1 MFYARPDGFEPPTT
15 WFEARCSIQLSY
27 GRSGVQFSRKTLP
40 IPSLKLDAA
49 RPPLNFPHGIA
60 MLDYK

>member
-1 MFYARPDGFEPPTT
+1 
-15 WFEARCSIQLSY
+15 
-27 GRSGVQFSRKTLP
+27 VQFSRKTLP